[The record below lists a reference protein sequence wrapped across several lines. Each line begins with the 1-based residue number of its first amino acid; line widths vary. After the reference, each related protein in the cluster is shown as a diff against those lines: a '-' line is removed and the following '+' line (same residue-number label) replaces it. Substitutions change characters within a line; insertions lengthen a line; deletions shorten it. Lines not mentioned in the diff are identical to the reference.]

1 MSSIEQVLEIALIN
15 WKEEDPEAVA
25 CLLRG
30 DHKEHQPFLEA
41 AKKGNIELMQFF
53 LQHGANHLQRT

>member
-1 MSSIEQVLEIALIN
+1 MALHN
-15 WKEEDPEAVA
+15 WRREDAEAVE

-41 AKKGNIELMQFF
+41 AKKGNIELIEFF
-53 LQHGANHLQRT
+53 LQQGANHLQRT